1 MYNVTCTKRT
11 KHQSCIHFRYI
22 VSMYSYLTSIKKI
35 KQKAEYV
42 YSYCT
47 YELKLIRNPTG
58 LKMYNFKTKRPT
70 KPSKLYFWKFSLLA
84 DFTTTFKA
92 GFQSRCQSRQ
102 LWPICQSRSQNL
114 QKVGAR
120 ARIGKNRPE
129 LEFKSRE
136 RNIYF
141 NYKHLSNGFMDLLN
155 SKKESYFLLELFMKV
170 RNRSRFI
177 FLAGALPNLAGYETL
192 LLLGAKN
199 LNIGSLWWLQS
210 VILTKRPTNHQSYIN
225 SAHIYSIHIL
235 NIQYS
240 YLHIQDIRQSILWK
254 KMQFIFYLYKVT

>member
-1 MYNVTCTKRT
+1 M
-11 KHQSCIHFRYI
+11 
-22 VSMYSYLTSIKKI
+22 
-35 KQKAEYV
+35 
-42 YSYCT
+42 
-47 YELKLIRNPTG
+47 
-58 LKMYNFKTKRPT
+58 
-70 KPSKLYFWKFSLLA
+70 
-84 DFTTTFKA
+84 
-92 GFQSRCQSRQ
+92 
-102 LWPICQSRSQNL
+102 

-199 LNIGSLWWLQS
+199 LNIGSLW
-210 VILTKRPTNHQSYIN
+210 
-225 SAHIYSIHIL
+225 
-235 NIQYS
+235 
-240 YLHIQDIRQSILWK
+240 
-254 KMQFIFYLYKVT
+254 